1 MAGDTGVALW
11 VILVL
16 VMGVRL
22 GGIRVRTKSCTKVCT
37 RGGTSSGTWVILRI
51 VLVVAQGWYW

>member
-22 GGIRVRTKSCTKVCT
+22 GGIRVGTKSCTKVCT
-37 RGGTSSGTWVILRI
+37 RGGTSSGTW
-51 VLVVAQGWYW
+51 GDS